1 MLLYFDISNNEQ
13 QLPGNKMCST
23 KWKHK
28 NVSNNLQHDKRI
40 KRITDK
46 FIVFEIL
53 FILAVNNRPAQ
64 EQFKLL

>member
-1 MLLYFDISNNEQ
+1 MNNNIETTTAIET
-13 QLPGNKMCST
+13 T

-28 NVSNNLQHDKRI
+28 NVSNNLQYDKRI
-40 KRITDK
+40 KRIIGK

-64 EQFKLL
+64 EHFKLL

>member
-1 MLLYFDISNNEQ
+1 MNNNIETTTAIET
-13 QLPGNKMCST
+13 T

-28 NVSNNLQHDKRI
+28 NVSNNLQYDKKI
-40 KRITDK
+40 KRIIDK
-46 FIVFEIL
+46 FIVFKIL